1 MTDKYFYLEVIDHKD
16 INVWYS
22 SMEID
27 GAECHQSLDSLL
39 ESLIDYEIHHEE
51 IKNKMALMIEAILLD
66 ASIKSING
74 VQS

>member
-1 MTDKYFYLEVIDHKD
+1 MKDKYFYLEVIDHKD

-22 SMEID
+22 SDDID
-27 GAECHQSLDSLL
+27 GAECCQSLDDLL
-39 ESLIDYEIHHEE
+39 ESMIDYEIHHEE

>member
-1 MTDKYFYLEVIDHKD
+1 MKDKFFYLEVIDHKD

-22 SMEID
+22 SIEID

-39 ESLIDYEIHHEE
+39 ESMIDYEIHHET
-51 IKNKMALMIEAILLD
+51 IKEQMARMIELILRDNIL
-66 ASIKSING
+66 G